1 MFLIWW
7 GAGFFLVLLQ
17 FGLVF
22 FHAAVLFFC
31 SAMGRFFSCCNLP
44 LLLLLTAELG
54 ACVLLRFYTCPWS
67 LSLYCSL
74 SHFGTSCAMIV
85 FLASVCYR
93 CLLGAWL

>member
-1 MFLIWW
+1 
-7 GAGFFLVLLQ
+7 
-17 FGLVF
+17 
-22 FHAAVLFFC
+22 
-31 SAMGRFFSCCNLP
+31 
-44 LLLLLTAELG
+44 LG

-93 CLLGAWL
+93 CLVLGFRCFCVVC